1 MWVFIRKVNSM
12 ANDYYIQDESDIQAM
27 QDQEE
32 AEFQYE
38 LEMRKKMDYQDYL
51 NELAKGDEYANY

>member
-1 MWVFIRKVNSM
+1 MTVS
-12 ANDYYIQDESDIQAM
+12 NDYYIQDESDIQAQ

-38 LEMRKKMDYQDYL
+38 FEMRKQMDYQDYL
-51 NELAKGDEYANY
+51 NELAKGDEYGK